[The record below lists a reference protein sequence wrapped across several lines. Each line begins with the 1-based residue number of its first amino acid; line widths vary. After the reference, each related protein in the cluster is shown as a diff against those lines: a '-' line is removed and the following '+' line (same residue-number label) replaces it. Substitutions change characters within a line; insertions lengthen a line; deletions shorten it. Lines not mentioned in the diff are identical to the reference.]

1 MSKRLYLDQ
10 EILERLAADERKHR
24 RQQVRYAVILAVSL
38 ALGAGA
44 IVYALNELGKG
55 QPEKVVIDPAKL
67 PPIPPGPPR

>member
-44 IVYALNELGKG
+44 IVYALNELGKS